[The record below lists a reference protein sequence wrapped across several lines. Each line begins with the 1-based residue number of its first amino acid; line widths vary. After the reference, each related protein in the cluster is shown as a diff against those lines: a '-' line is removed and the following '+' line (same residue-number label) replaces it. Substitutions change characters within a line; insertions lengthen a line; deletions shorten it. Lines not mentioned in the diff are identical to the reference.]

1 MKTKVVIV
9 DDHSLFNDGLSLILK
24 ESGKYEIL
32 AQIYDSRKA
41 YNECNTLLPELIL
54 VDYNMPFL
62 DGLSLVKQLRT
73 LVHRSKIVV
82 ISMYADRR
90 EIEAFKA
97 FEIEG
102 YLSKTSPSAEI
113 LMSLDKIMTGESVF
127 QVKQEQK
134 TSFEKDF
141 FSLKKLLTK
150 REVEILK
157 ALKKGYTSEQVA
169 QELCLSYYTVETHRK
184 NINQK
189 LKFNSKKEFYEFLDT
204 IELEEK

>member
-41 YNECNTLLPELIL
+41 YNLCNTLLPELIL

-127 QVKQEQK
+127 QVKQEPK
-134 TSFEKDF
+134 TSVERDF

-189 LKFNSKKEFYEFLDT
+189 LKFSSKIEFYDFLDT

>member
-24 ESGKYEIL
+24 ESGDYEIL

-41 YNECNTLLPELIL
+41 YNECNTLLPQLIL

-97 FEIEG
+97 YEIEG

-113 LMSLDKIMTGESVF
+113 LLSLEKIMMGESVF

-204 IELEEK
+204 IELD

>member
-24 ESGKYEIL
+24 ESGDYEIL

-41 YNECNTLLPELIL
+41 YNECNMLLPQLIL

-97 FEIEG
+97 YEIEG

-113 LMSLDKIMTGESVF
+113 LLSLEKIIKGENVF

>member
-24 ESGKYEIL
+24 ESGDYEIL

-41 YNECNTLLPELIL
+41 YNECNTLLPQLIL

-62 DGLSLVKQLRT
+62 DGLTLVKQLRT

-97 FEIEG
+97 YEIEG

-113 LMSLDKIMTGESVF
+113 LLSLEKIIKGENVF

-189 LKFNSKKEFYEFLDT
+189 LKFNSKKEFYEFLNT

>member
-113 LMSLDKIMTGESVF
+113 LLSLEKIIKGENVF

-189 LKFNSKKEFYEFLDT
+189 LKFNSKKNFMSFWIPLS
-204 IELEEK
+204 

>member
-113 LMSLDKIMTGESVF
+113 LLSLEKIIKGENVF

-204 IELEEK
+204 IKLEEK

>member
-97 FEIEG
+97 YEIEG

-113 LMSLDKIMTGESVF
+113 LLSLEKIIKGENVF

>member
-113 LMSLDKIMTGESVF
+113 LLSLEKIIKGENVF

-189 LKFNSKKEFYEFLDT
+189 LKFNSKRIL
-204 IELEEK
+204 

>member
-113 LMSLDKIMTGESVF
+113 LMSLDKIIKGENVF

-157 ALKKGYTSEQVA
+157 ALKKGSTSEQVA

>member
-24 ESGKYEIL
+24 ESGDYEIL

-41 YNECNTLLPELIL
+41 YNECNTLLPQLIL

-97 FEIEG
+97 YEIEG

-113 LMSLDKIMTGESVF
+113 LLSLEKIIKGENVF

>member
-113 LMSLDKIMTGESVF
+113 LLSLEKIIKGENVF

-189 LKFNSKKEFYEFLDT
+189 LKFNSKKNFMSFWTPLS
-204 IELEEK
+204 

>member
-113 LMSLDKIMTGESVF
+113 LLSLEKIIKGENVF

-134 TSFEKDF
+134 QVLRKISF
-141 FSLKKLLTK
+141 L
-150 REVEILK
+150 
-157 ALKKGYTSEQVA
+157 
-169 QELCLSYYTVETHRK
+169 
-184 NINQK
+184 
-189 LKFNSKKEFYEFLDT
+189 
-204 IELEEK
+204 

>member
-24 ESGKYEIL
+24 ESGDYEIL

-41 YNECNTLLPELIL
+41 YNECNTLLPQLIL

-97 FEIEG
+97 YEIEG

-113 LMSLDKIMTGESVF
+113 LLSLEKIIKGENVF

-189 LKFNSKKEFYEFLDT
+189 LKFNSKKNFMSFWTL
-204 IELEEK
+204 LS

>member
-24 ESGKYEIL
+24 ESGDYEIL

-41 YNECNTLLPELIL
+41 YNECNTLLPQLIL

-97 FEIEG
+97 YEIEG

-113 LMSLDKIMTGESVF
+113 LLSLEKIMKGESVF

-134 TSFEKDF
+134 KSFEKDF

>member
-9 DDHSLFNDGLSLILK
+9 NDHSLFNDGLSLILK
-24 ESGKYEIL
+24 ESGDYEIL

-41 YNECNTLLPELIL
+41 YNECNTLLPQLIL

-97 FEIEG
+97 YEIEG

-113 LMSLDKIMTGESVF
+113 LLSLEKIIKGENVF

>member
-1 MKTKVVIV
+1 MKTKVIIV
-9 DDHSLFNDGLSLILK
+9 DDHSLFNDGLGLILK
-24 ESGKYEIL
+24 ESGDYEVL

-41 YNECNTLLPELIL
+41 YQECNTLLPELIL
-54 VDYNMPFL
+54 VDYNMPFV
-62 DGLSLVKQLRT
+62 DGLVLVKQLRT

-113 LMSLDKIMTGESVF
+113 LLSLKKIMNGESVF
-127 QVKQEQK
+127 QVKQEK
-134 TSFEKDF
+134 STNLEKDF

-189 LKFNSKKEFYEFLDT
+189 LKFNSKKEFYDFLDT
-204 IELEEK
+204 IALEEK

>member
-41 YNECNTLLPELIL
+41 YNLCNTLLPELIL

>member
-24 ESGKYEIL
+24 ESGDYEVL

-41 YNECNTLLPELIL
+41 YNECNMLLPQLIL

-97 FEIEG
+97 YEIEG

-113 LMSLDKIMTGESVF
+113 LLSLEKIIKGENVF

-189 LKFNSKKEFYEFLDT
+189 LKFNSKKDFYDFLDT